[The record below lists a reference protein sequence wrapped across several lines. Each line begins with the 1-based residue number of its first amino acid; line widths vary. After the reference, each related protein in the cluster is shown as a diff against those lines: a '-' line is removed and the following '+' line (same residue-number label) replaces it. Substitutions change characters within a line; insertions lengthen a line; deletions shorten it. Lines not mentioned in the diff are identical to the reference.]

1 MDYKK
6 TLNLPKT
13 AFDMKANLARREP
26 ELVRRWDQ
34 DRVYAKMLAAH
45 QNQPKFVL
53 HDGPPYANGSI
64 HLGTAMN
71 KVLKDF
77 IVKSRAMSGRFTPYL
92 PGWDCHGLP
101 IEHQVDKELGEKK
114 GAISVTEK
122 RRRCREYAGKFVD
135 VQRDEFK
142 RLLVLGEWEHP
153 YLTMNYRYEAKIA
166 REFAKFVKAGGVYR
180 GLKPVHWCPTCKTAL
195 AEAEVEYADHQSP
208 SIYVRFP
215 WQSEKGSDLPAKKTL
230 LDLQQKHG
238 PVFVMIW
245 TTTPWTIPANLAVA
259 LHPEFSYA
267 ALKAGAA
274 VYLLAEGLVNVVAEL
289 LGWKDRQV
297 LDKFQ
302 GRELEGIVFKHP
314 LYDRDSVIILADY
327 VTLDTGTGCVHTAP
341 GHGQEDYASG
351 QQYHLPVYSPVDDD
365 GRFTGEV
372 EFFAGEFVFDAN
384 EHVNQKLKE
393 AGNLLHAEEFTHSY
407 PHCWR
412 SKDPV
417 IFRSTPQWFISM
429 DKNRLREKALEQIK
443 KTTWDPAWGEER
455 ISSMIAE
462 RSDWCLSR
470 QRAWGVP
477 IVAFHCR
484 NCGEVLLDGELV
496 DRVADLFEEHGGDVW
511 FAREAKD
518 LLPTGT
524 RCQKCGGSA
533 FAKDS
538 NILDVWFDSGV
549 SFACV
554 LEEREDLGLPCD
566 LYIEGTD
573 QHRGWFHSSLLCAV
587 GTRGFAPYRTVLTHG
602 FTVDENGKKY
612 SKSSGNYVP
621 LEKLLQ
627 DYGAE
632 LLRMWAASE
641 NFRNDIRFSRTIL
654 DGIATTYRKVRNTLR
669 YMLGNLFDFDPGRDA
684 LPVSELFT
692 LDRWIL
698 HRVEKFKRRA
708 LAAYDRYEFHL
719 IYHGLNTLCAVDLSA
734 LYFDIA
740 RDRLYCEKADGKAR
754 RSAQTAVWVALDSL
768 VRLMAPILS
777 FTAEEVY
784 AQMPVQAGRRDT
796 VFELSYA
803 PADDALLNEELGE
816 RLARLFLIREEVNK
830 ALDKAQK
837 EKLIGHPND
846 AQVVIAAG
854 RDEMEFLRSFRAEPE
869 GAEDLRKLLLVSAV
883 ELKEKT
889 GGDLEVKL
897 SKAPG
902 RKCER
907 CWTYATEV
915 GSLSKHPTLCPR
927 CYNVL
932 EAVS

>member
-114 GAISVTEK
+114 GAISVIEK

-135 VQRDEFK
+135 VQRGEFK

-153 YLTMNYRYEAKIA
+153 YLTMNYRYEAQIA
-166 REFAKFVKAGGVYR
+166 REFAKFVKAGSIYR

-195 AEAEVEYADHQSP
+195 AEAEVEYADHPSP

-215 WQSEKGSDLPAKKTL
+215 WQSGKGPESPAKKTL
-230 LDLQQKHG
+230 LDLQKEHG

-259 LHPEFSYA
+259 LHPEFSYV
-267 ALKAGAA
+267 ALKAGGA

-297 LDKFQ
+297 LKKFQ
-302 GRELEGIVFKHP
+302 GRELEGLVFRHP

-341 GHGQEDYASG
+341 GHGQEDYESG
-351 QQYHLPVYSPVDDD
+351 QQYRLPIYSPVDDH

-384 EHVNQKLKE
+384 AHVNQKLKE

-417 IFRSTPQWFISM
+417 IFRSTPQWFVSM
-429 DKNRLREKALEQIK
+429 DKTRLRGKALEQIK

-477 IVAFHCR
+477 IVAFHCQ

-496 DRVADLFEEHGGDVW
+496 DRVADLFAEHGCDVW

-524 RCQKCGGSA
+524 RCRKCGGSA
-533 FAKDS
+533 FDKDS

-602 FTVDENGKKY
+602 FTVDEDGKKY

-684 LPVSELFT
+684 LPVSELFA
-692 LDRWIL
+692 LDRWML

-734 LYFDIA
+734 LYFDIV

-754 RSAQTAVWVALDSL
+754 RSAQTAIWTALDAL

-784 AQMPVQAGRRDT
+784 AQMPVQGGRRDT

-830 ALDKAQK
+830 ALDQAQK

-854 RDEMEFLRSFRAEPE
+854 RDEMEFLRSFRADPE